1 MLKFN
6 VASLSYNDVAF
17 LTASS
22 NIIAASAD
30 GSFAGTA
37 AAGAFGIFDASKID
51 YSSEVASGLMTNA
64 QATSLATTLAGN
76 KVAAIDLDGSGDL
89 GMNDLLI

>member
-1 MLKFN
+1 MVVLP
-6 VASLSYNDVAF
+6 
-17 LTASS
+17 
-22 NIIAASAD
+22 
-30 GSFAGTA
+30 GTA

-89 GMNDLLI
+89 GMNDLYWDLADNVAGATYDDALDVITFA